1 MSRRFQRIRTS
12 RVTLEVVSWT
22 IGILL
27 MLGLTILVVTLA
39 HGLDWSWL

>member
-1 MSRRFQRIRTS
+1 VSRLQRLRAS
-12 RVTLEVVSWT
+12 RITLEVVSWM

-27 MLGLTILVVTLA
+27 MIGLTILVVTLA